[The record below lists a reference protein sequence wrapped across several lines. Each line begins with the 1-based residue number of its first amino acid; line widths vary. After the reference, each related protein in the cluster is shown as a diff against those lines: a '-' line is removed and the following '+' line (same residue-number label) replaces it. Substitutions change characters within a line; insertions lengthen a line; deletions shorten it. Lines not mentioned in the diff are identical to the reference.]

1 MQSYCKRS
9 PNCHSFP
16 GVHQTPTG
24 LCAPATVHSHWGALL
39 SLPGA
44 GQALQAR
51 PCQQSHQHVSDN
63 PTHAAAEESEVWS
76 AASGPVANLLGKC
89 VQPFH
94 ASVAAAK
101 WNSIFVRVPD
111 ILVRK

>member
-16 GVHQTPTG
+16 GVHQIPTG
-24 LCAPATVHSHWGALL
+24 LCAPTTVHSHWGALL

-51 PCQQSHQHVSDN
+51 PCQQSHQHVRSVTVQHMQLQRN
-63 PTHAAAEESEVWS
+63 LR
-76 AASGPVANLLGKC
+76 SGVLLRA
-89 VQPFH
+89 Q
-94 ASVAAAK
+94 
-101 WNSIFVRVPD
+101 
-111 ILVRK
+111 LLTY